1 MAQTGTGSAA
11 GDTVVLSA
19 VILGGTCATVW
30 FIGLPPIEKAEI
42 SAKVFGIVTIIL
54 AQPGVFLA
62 AKTVTQ
68 KEIPLRHRLI
78 KGRPSFRFLPAHC
91 QFCYPH
97 GCKGLLPKHREKNAH
112 AAC

>member
-30 FIGLPPIEKAEI
+30 FMGLPPIEKAEI
-42 SAKVFGIVTIIL
+42 SAKVFGIETIIL

-78 KGRPSFRFLPAHC
+78 KGATIFSIFACALPVLLSTWL
-91 QFCYPH
+91 Q
-97 GCKGLLPKHREKNAH
+97 GLVAKA
-112 AAC
+112 